1 MSVAL
6 TGGFADPAIEAAEAF
21 RAVLQAM
28 ARPGR
33 IARVAGAAPP
43 PPCSPAAGVVLL
55 TLVDADTPL
64 HLAGRHDCAALRD
77 WVRFHTGAP
86 LVGPAGAAFGLGDWA
101 ALGPLEAWP
110 QGTPEYPD
118 RSATLIVELPRL
130 EAAGA
135 RLTGPGIRDAAALS
149 LPEVAGFAA
158 NAARFPLGLDFILTA
173 GDRLAALPRTT
184 KVAAPGRT
192 TKAAAPG
199 HPARGE
205 AG

>member
-1 MSVAL
+1 MSDTL
-6 TGGFADPAIEAAEAF
+6 TGGFAAPAVEAAEAF

-33 IARVAGAAPP
+33 IARVGGAVPP
-43 PPCSPAAGVVLL
+43 APCSPAAGVVLL

-64 HLAGRHDCAALRD
+64 HLAGRHDCAGLRD

-86 LVGPAGAAFGLGDWA
+86 LVGASDAAFALGDWA
-101 ALGPLEAWP
+101 ALGPLERYA
-110 QGTPEYPD
+110 QGIPEYPD
-118 RSATLIVELPRL
+118 RSATLIVELPAL
-130 EAAGA
+130 EAAGT
-135 RLTGPGIRDAAALS
+135 RLTGPGIRDMAALS
-149 LPEVAGFAA
+149 LPEVDAFAR

-184 KVAAPGRT
+184 RV
-192 TKAAAPG
+192 
-199 HPARGE
+199 E